1 VDLRL
6 KELIEE
12 ATQALSQLDAE
23 RLDEL
28 ALSCQALNRGCSLDQ
43 PTECAMNAG
52 EARQAIPAMHVFSR
66 VLEATRT
73 NLEFMN
79 RLNKP
84 GCGRLEYRTVAERK
98 WESGWIG
105 HGNH

>member
-1 VDLRL
+1 MDLRL

-12 ATQALSQLDAE
+12 ATQALS
-23 RLDEL
+23 RLDEARLAEL
-28 ALSCQALNRGCSLDQ
+28 ALSCEALNRGIEQ
-43 PTECAMNAG
+43 RTERAMETG
-52 EARQAIPAMHVFSR
+52 EARQAVGAMRVFSR

-79 RLNKP
+79 HLNEP
-84 GCGRLEYRTVAERK
+84 GSNRLEYRPEAERK
-98 WESGWIG
+98 WESEWTS